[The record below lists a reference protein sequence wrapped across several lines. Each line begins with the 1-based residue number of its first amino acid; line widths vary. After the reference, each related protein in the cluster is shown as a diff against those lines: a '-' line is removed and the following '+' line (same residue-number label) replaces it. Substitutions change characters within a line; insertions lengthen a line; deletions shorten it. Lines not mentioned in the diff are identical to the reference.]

1 MTDAVAGGWSGAPEA
16 PASAGAEPAKVA
28 LGRLVYKAG
37 GGRATTFSF
46 IFLLLLPFF
55 VSLGPMLAT
64 RISHGLWDG
73 TLGLA
78 VLATAFAALMFLIVA
93 ELLYSIRAR
102 IELGEHSLRM
112 TLPAGRG
119 PTPWLRYARHDI
131 PYGHI
136 ASVETRCEVYGGAI
150 APVML
155 RGVRVLT
162 KDGSAVPL
170 GTLNEANADPAFPL
184 TEIAAEIARRAGVGV
199 IDRGVVRRS
208 VPRRMLGLEASEAP
222 VEAEALATLN
232 RRHRIAMLALVAG
245 LTALVGIVIANDL
258 TAGGSE
264 GAWQASAT
272 AVPEPKPVSKKR

>member
-1 MTDAVAGGWSGAPEA
+1 V
-16 PASAGAEPAKVA
+16 
-28 LGRLVYKAG
+28 VYKAG

-55 VSLGPMLAT
+55 VSLGPMLAM

-78 VLATAFAALMFLIVA
+78 VLAVAFAALMFLIVA

-102 IELGEHSLRM
+102 IELGEHALRM

-131 PYGHI
+131 PYEHI
-136 ASVETRCEVYGGAI
+136 ASVETRCEVYGGAF

-184 TEIAAEIARRAGVGV
+184 TEIAAEIACRAGVGV

-208 VPRRMLGLEASEAP
+208 VPRRMLGLAASEAP
-222 VEAEALATLN
+222 VEAEALVTLN
-232 RRHRIAMLALVAG
+232 KRHRLAMLGLVAG
-245 LTALVGIVIANDL
+245 LTALVGIGIANDL
-258 TAGGSE
+258 AAGSDE
-264 GAWQASAT
+264 GAAVQASSASL
-272 AVPEPKPVSKKR
+272 PEPKPASKRR